1 MWMAAFLHLLRVLF
15 PTVLQQGPKTQLWHD
30 YNWKKTGTDATPWCE
45 RRANPQIL
53 IRAALLDKNL
63 YCALLLVCP
72 PEALVL
78 GLLGLEMSTY
88 MRAYP
93 TWIEYFLKVDEPA
106 AFPEMSIFLLPQIG
120 WRGIHNCENTF
131 KTRIFVPTRKGIYPA
146 VCMFEATSLFW

>member
-1 MWMAAFLHLLRVLF
+1 
-15 PTVLQQGPKTQLWHD
+15 
-30 YNWKKTGTDATPWCE
+30 
-45 RRANPQIL
+45 
-53 IRAALLDKNL
+53 
-63 YCALLLVCP
+63 
-72 PEALVL
+72 
-78 GLLGLEMSTY
+78 MSTY

-146 VCMFEATSLFW
+146 VCMFEATSLFYRVVYLLSAAGLPLEIMSQVLESQARLRGQFSLCLTGAKAKLFCSIVFLQTPEITQTSVKMNFVKNWIFFADMTPEMRL